1 MRGRDIFR
9 STRDRCGGGVEMSL
23 EPTGFCWKCGRQISE
38 GLLFCPKPN
47 KCEEQYKRQQTKGIR
62 IGKRAGYGAAGSMH

>member
-1 MRGRDIFR
+1 
-9 STRDRCGGGVEMSL
+9 MSL

-38 GLLFCPKPN
+38 GLLFCPKPY

-62 IGKRAGYGAAGSMH
+62 TGKRAGYGAAGSMH